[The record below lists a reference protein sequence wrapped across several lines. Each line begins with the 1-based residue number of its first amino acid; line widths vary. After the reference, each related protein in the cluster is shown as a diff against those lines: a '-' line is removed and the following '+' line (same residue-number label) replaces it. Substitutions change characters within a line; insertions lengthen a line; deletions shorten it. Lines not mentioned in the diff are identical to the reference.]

1 MRGRFAIVFSLALSL
16 GLITAACAQED
27 PAIQSGGGGGDH
39 SDAGEGHEDQ
49 GTKEIAGEQATYHG
63 NADVAG
69 LSEFELELDNFYF
82 GPTVLDGDAGEA
94 LTLSLHNEGSAS
106 HTFTIDTAGIDEEL
120 EPGAEGS
127 VDVTFPDSGALVFY
141 CRFHRGSGMLG
152 ALSVDGSL
160 DAGSGS
166 TSTMPSGSSG
176 YDYG

>member
-1 MRGRFAIVFSLALSL
+1 MRKPVVFSLALCL
-16 GLITAACAQED
+16 GPITAACAQD
-27 PAIQSGGGGGDH
+27 QPAIQAGGGEEGGGH
-39 SDAGEGHEDQ
+39 SDAGEGHTAM
-49 GTKEIAGEQATYHG
+49 GTKEIAGEEATYHG
-63 NADVAG
+63 NAEVAG

-106 HTFTIDTAGIDEEL
+106 HTFTIDGAGVDEEL
-120 EPGAEGS
+120 QPGAEGS

-160 DAGSGS
+160 DAEGSSSMGD
-166 TSTMPSGSSG
+166 SGSSG